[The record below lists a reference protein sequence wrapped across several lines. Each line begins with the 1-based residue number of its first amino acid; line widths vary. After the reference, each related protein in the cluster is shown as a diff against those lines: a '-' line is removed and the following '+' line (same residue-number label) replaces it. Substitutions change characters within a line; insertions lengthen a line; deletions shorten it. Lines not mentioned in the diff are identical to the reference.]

1 MKIIGITGP
10 TGAGKGALCSM
21 LTANGI
27 PCINADEVYHS
38 LLIPPSPCLDALVEH
53 FGAGILTD
61 NGYLDRRAL
70 ASRVFN
76 EDAENE
82 REALNRITH
91 SFVRERMLEQ
101 IKELSGSSSV
111 CLDVPLLF
119 ESGFDEM
126 CDFTVAVLAD
136 RELRVERIVSR
147 DGLDRD
153 GANARVAAQPNDEFY
168 SSRADLTVYNN
179 CDLTSLKNNC
189 EQIIDRLEKLV

>member
-1 MKIIGITGP
+1 M
-10 TGAGKGALCSM
+10 
-21 LTANGI
+21 
-27 PCINADEVYHS
+27 
-38 LLIPPSPCLDALVEH
+38 
-53 FGAGILTD
+53 
-61 NGYLDRRAL
+61 
-70 ASRVFN
+70 ASRVFT